1 MSASAHARRRAA
13 ATLLTGAACGA
24 IVLGL
29 GGRLAM
35 RVIALQ
41 SGSPG
46 ILTPSGTTT
55 VVLAGVASG
64 LGGALLHLVA
74 SAIAR
79 RIAPGRPWVRR
90 ALFGILLVLVTLRG
104 LHPVQPLPLALF
116 GPLVILYAVVIEVA
130 AARREGLGRESR
142 PPTVVA
148 V

>member
-1 MSASAHARRRAA
+1 MRRAA
-13 ATLLTGAACGA
+13 ATLLTGAACGGL
-24 IVLGL
+24 VLGL

-55 VVLAGVASG
+55 VILAGVASG
-64 LGGALLHLVA
+64 LGGALLHLIA
-74 SAIAR
+74 SATAR

-90 ALFGILLVLVTLRG
+90 ALFGILLVLITLRG

-116 GPLVILYAVVIEVA
+116 GPLVLLYAAVIEIA
-130 AARREGLGRESR
+130 ATHRDGLARASR